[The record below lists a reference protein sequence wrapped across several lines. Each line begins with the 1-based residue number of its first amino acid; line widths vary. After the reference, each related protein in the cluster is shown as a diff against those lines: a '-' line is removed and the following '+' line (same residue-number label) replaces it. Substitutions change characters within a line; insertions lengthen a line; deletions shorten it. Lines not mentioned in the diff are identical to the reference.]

1 MTFAIFQDSF
11 AQVMYQLI
19 KYMKNKAVSE
29 KQYFYRSQ
37 YICWC
42 TVLGLFYYRLNMLVF
57 LFEKSDEEISLGV
70 AFEYTT

>member
-29 KQYFYRSQ
+29 KQYFYRSH
-37 YICWC
+37 WC
-42 TVLGLFYYRLNMLVF
+42 TVLGLFYYRLNMLVL